1 MKKLFIVTLFLLLM
15 SNFLTAQHTVFI
27 DNNKVKATEIN
38 FQEIE
43 KNTFRIHFQINAYTE
58 KSVQTDYGIEKI
70 IDIENGSRLLLA
82 KAPDLPKLSKS
93 FLIGDLAKMDYKI
106 ISANYIEYVNYEI
119 APSKGNLSRA
129 IDPSQVP
136 YVKGKIYEKNAF
148 FPEEIVTMNTP
159 YILRDYRAQ
168 NVHFHPIQYNP
179 VSKVLRVYYDV
190 NIEFYK
196 TSDNGE
202 NPLVRKT
209 ENNTYST
216 AFDEIYK
223 KQFINYT
230 QYRYTPLNDNPG
242 RYLIICNDAY
252 LSEIQDF
259 AAWKTTI
266 GFPTEVVSISSI
278 GNNQTSIKNYVTNY
292 YNTKGLSF
300 LLLVGD
306 AQHITPMSGSGL
318 GGHSDVAYGYIVG
331 NDKYADIFV
340 GRFSAESLA
349 NVETQVS
356 RTIAYELNPN
366 TNPGIFNKSI
376 GISSDQ
382 GPGDDNE
389 YDYTHIRNMQ
399 IDLAAYNYISNSE
412 LFDGSQGGIDATGN
426 PTPTMVANEL
436 NQGRGLVLYTGHG
449 SATSWVSS
457 SFSSSNILNLNN
469 QEKLPFIWSVACV
482 NGDFVGNTCFA
493 EQWLRAIDNNGDA
506 IGSVA
511 TFMST
516 INQSW
521 DPPMEAQDEMVDVL
535 VESYSNNI
543 KRTFGGLSFA
553 GCFKMND
560 TYGDYDMTD
569 TWTIFGDPSLMVRT
583 DNPQI
588 MTVSHP
594 TAIPIGVGSIQVNCN
609 VNDAFVCLSTDTIIG
624 TATVS
629 GGVATINFA
638 PFTTIDTF
646 TVAVTA
652 YNYIPY
658 IGEVIIIPAFGP
670 YVSYTAHTVKDPTG
684 NLNHQ
689 ADYGESIIL
698 DLELTNVGSNQADSV
713 YAEISSSN
721 AHISLTDSME
731 VYGDITSSTA
741 IIAYNAYS
749 FDVSDSITDQ
759 EVVSF
764 DISISDKN
772 SNNWVNTFNLTANAP
787 NLKCVNNLLVDDA
800 AGNVNGR
807 LDPGETVNILID
819 TWNAGHADHIATTA
833 TLSSTNPYITINN
846 GNHNFA
852 SIDSGGIV
860 SAASFNV
867 SLNASCPSPS
877 LVDFVYTVGN
887 GVYQITETYTINI
900 GIVSED
906 FETGTFNSFPWTFSG
921 NLDWEIDNQT
931 FYAGSYSAVSGDI
944 VNNQQS
950 DMIISLDVISPDSIS
965 FMKKVSCEVGDYYY
979 GTYYWY
985 DYLDFSID
993 ATSVGRWDGIINWS
1007 KEQFY
1012 VSTVGLH
1019 TFKWTY
1025 YKDGYV
1031 SDGDDC
1037 AWVDDIIFP
1046 PSYSIT
1052 TNLFEEEKGDFMVT
1066 AYPNPFSYSFVL
1078 RYAISEQSDILI
1090 RVYNQTGQMVK
1101 TIGYQKK
1108 QAGLYHEEIPME
1120 DLANGLYI
1128 CEIISN
1134 KEVKT
1139 LKLIKQN

>member
-1 MKKLFIVTLFLLLM
+1 MQKLLILTISFLFI
-15 SNFLTAQHTVFI
+15 SIFLTAQQTVFVN
-27 DNNKVKATEIN
+27 NNKAKATEIN
-38 FQEIE
+38 YQEIE
-43 KNTFRIHFQINAYTE
+43 KDIFRIHIQINSFNE
-58 KSVQTDYGIEKI
+58 KTVQTEDGAEKI
-70 IDIENGSRLLLA
+70 IEIEDGSRMLLA

-93 FLIGDLAKMDYKI
+93 FLIGDFAEMDYRI
-106 ISANYIEYVNYEI
+106 ISSSYIEYNNYEI

-129 IDPSQVP
+129 FDPSQIP
-136 YVKGKIYEKNAF
+136 YVKGKIYEQNAF
-148 FPEEIVTMNTP
+148 FPEEIIKMNTP

-179 VSKVLRVYYDV
+179 VTKVLRVYYDIS
-190 NIEFYK
+190 IEFYK
-196 TSDNGE
+196 ASDNSE
-202 NPLVRKT
+202 NPLVKNT
-209 ENNTYST
+209 ESKRITP

-223 KQFINYT
+223 RQFINYG

-242 RYLIICNDAY
+242 RYLIICNDVY

-266 GFPTEVVSISSI
+266 GFPTEVVAISSI

-306 AQHITPMSGSGL
+306 AQHITPMSGSSL

-356 RTIAYELNPN
+356 RTIAYELNPS

-412 LFDGSQGGIDATGN
+412 LFDGSQGGNDAPGN

-457 SFSSSNILNLNN
+457 GFSSTNILSLNN

-506 IGSVA
+506 IGAVA

-583 DNPQI
+583 DNPQT

-629 GGVATINFA
+629 GGVATVNFA

-658 IGEVIIIPAFGP
+658 IGEVIIIPASGP
-670 YVSYTAHTVKDPTG
+670 YVSSSAHTVNDPTG

-689 ADYGESIIL
+689 ADYGESINL

-713 YAEISSSN
+713 YAEISCSN
-721 AHISLTDSME
+721 PHISLTDSME
-731 VYGDITSSTA
+731 LYGDIASSAAITA
-741 IIAYNAYS
+741 YDAYR

-764 DISISDKN
+764 NISIGDKN
-772 SNNWVNTFNLTANAP
+772 SNNWINTFNLTANAP
-787 NLKCVNNLLVDDA
+787 NLKCASNLLIDDA
-800 AGNVNGR
+800 AGNANGR

-819 TWNAGHADHIATTA
+819 TWNAGHADHLATSA
-833 TLSSTNPYITINN
+833 TLSSTNTYITINN
-846 GNHNFA
+846 GNHNFT

-860 SAASFNV
+860 SPSSFNV
-867 SLNASCPSPS
+867 SLNSSCPIPS
-877 LVDFVYTVGN
+877 LVDFVYTVGS
-887 GVYQITETYTINI
+887 GAYQITQIYTINI

-906 FETGTFNSFPWTFSG
+906 FETGNFSQFPWTFSG
-921 NLDWEIDNQT
+921 NIDWEIDNQI

-944 VNNQQS
+944 GNNQQS

-965 FMKKVSCEVGDYYY
+965 FMKKVSCEAGIPGYA
-979 GTYYWY
+979 WY
-985 DYLDFSID
+985 DYLDFLID
-993 ATSVGRWDGIINWS
+993 GSSVGRWDGIIDWS

-1012 VSTVGLH
+1012 VSSVGLH

-1031 SDGDDC
+1031 SAGDDC

-1052 TNLFEEEKGDFMVT
+1052 TNLFEEETGNFMVT

-1078 RYAISEQSDILI
+1078 RYAISEASDILI
-1090 RVYNQTGQMVK
+1090 RVYSQTGQMVK
-1101 TIGYQKK
+1101 AIEYKDK
-1108 QAGLYHEEIPME
+1108 QAGLYHESIISNELSAGI
-1120 DLANGLYI
+1120 YI
-1128 CEIISN
+1128 CEVISN
-1134 KEVKT
+1134 KGVKT
-1139 LKLIKQN
+1139 IKLIKQN